1 MPNGRS
7 YVIRVLV
14 LCANKTPWYMTP
26 LISML
31 TTNELSI
38 PALPSPA
45 SKKHNYLL
53 IMFYVI
59 YKKIKN
65 STTHRNYIS

>member
-1 MPNGRS
+1 
-7 YVIRVLV
+7 
-14 LCANKTPWYMTP
+14 MTP

-45 SKKHNYLL
+45 SKKYIYLL
-53 IMFYVI
+53 LMLY
-59 YKKIKN
+59 IKYGETKN
-65 STTHRNYIS
+65 ATIHRIIVHTTQTLTGI